1 MLTDLA
7 GPGVMGSSG
16 CLENEN
22 SFTIEQ
28 GESDVSIV
36 KGEAFVPRFA
46 LAVHPSSAF
55 IGACLPTSLAL
66 ELWGV
71 QDAWKMKILLR
82 SSKGSRMFRL
92 LRVKRLY
99 HVSPLPSTLRR
110 PSSGHAYRPRWPW
123 SYGEFRMPGK

>member
-7 GPGVMGSSG
+7 GSGVMGSSG
-16 CLENEN
+16 CLVNEN
-22 SFTIEQ
+22 SCTIEQ
-28 GESDVSIV
+28 GESDISIV

-82 SSKGSRMFRL
+82 LKTLQCRRGSTIIRSHRARGVGYFDC
-92 LRVKRLY
+92 
-99 HVSPLPSTLRR
+99 
-110 PSSGHAYRPRWPW
+110 
-123 SYGEFRMPGK
+123 